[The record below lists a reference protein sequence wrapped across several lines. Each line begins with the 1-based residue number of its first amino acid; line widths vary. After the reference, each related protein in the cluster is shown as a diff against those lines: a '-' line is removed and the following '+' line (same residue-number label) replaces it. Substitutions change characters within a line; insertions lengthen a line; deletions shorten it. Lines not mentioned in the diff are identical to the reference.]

1 MFFEFINKFM
11 QIYLN
16 DIFIYNKSKIEYKR
30 HLKQIFV
37 KLKKH
42 ELQIDVNK
50 YEFFQIEIKFLKN
63 FLLINDLRIN
73 SIKIAIIVD

>member
-16 DIFIYNKSKIEYKR
+16 DIFIYNKFKTKHRR
-30 HLKQIFV
+30 HLKQVFI

-50 YEFFQIEIKFLKN
+50 YEFF
-63 FLLINDLRIN
+63 
-73 SIKIAIIVD
+73 